1 MEKDKLVTVAIHTY
15 DEAQKVK
22 ELLESNGVEAFIH
35 NVNLEKPV
43 VAAGVRVRI
52 KEDDLAKALGII
64 ERMYLA
70 PDYQTKQN
78 KILVPVDFSDYSLK
92 ACDIAFPL
100 AAKTNAEIVL
110 LHVYFNPVYNS
121 IPFFDSTPY
130 SIKDDEILR
139 RIISQ
144 STADMQNLT
153 NILRRK
159 MESQELPQ
167 VVFSTRIQDGIPEE
181 EIVRFCK
188 ENNPN
193 MIIMGTRGKDR
204 KELDLIG
211 SVTAEIIERSKVP
224 VLTIPE
230 DTNVDFKNIE
240 NVAFITNFSD
250 KDLVTFEKLAEFLKL
265 FNPTVHLIY
274 FSDISL
280 GTKQL
285 DGVKAYID
293 RKYSNLKIKYSSID
307 DTDILNDLDK
317 FIETN
322 NIDVVSLNS
331 FKRNIFSRLFNPSIA
346 RKMVFHSNTP
356 MLIFQS

>member
-22 ELLESNGVEAFIH
+22 VLLENSGVEAFIH
-35 NVNLEKPV
+35 NVNLEQPV

-52 KEDDLAKALGII
+52 KESDLAKALGII
-64 ERMYLA
+64 ERMYLE
-70 PDYQTKQN
+70 PDFQPKQN

-100 AAKTNAEIVL
+100 AAKTHAEIVL

-130 SIKDDEILR
+130 SIKDDEVLR
-139 RIISQ
+139 RIVTQ
-144 STADMQNLT
+144 STADMHNLS
-153 NILRRK
+153 NILKRK
-159 MESQELPQ
+159 MDANELPQ
-167 VVFSTRIQDGIPEE
+167 VTFSTRIQDGIPEE
-181 EIVRFCK
+181 EIISFCK

-224 VLTIPE
+224 ILTIPE
-230 DTNVDFKNIE
+230 DNTVDFNNIK
-240 NVAFITNFSD
+240 NVAFIANFSD
-250 KDLVTFEKLAEFLKL
+250 KDLIAFEKLTEFLKL
-265 FNPTVHLIY
+265 FNPTTHLVH
-274 FSDISL
+274 FSDTSL
-280 GTKQL
+280 SVEQL
-285 DGVKAYID
+285 DGVKSYIN
-293 RKYSNLKIKYSSID
+293 RQYPNLNIKYSSID

-317 FIETN
+317 FIKTN
-322 NIDVVSLNS
+322 KIDVVSLNS
-331 FKRNIFSRLFNPSIA
+331 YKRNIFSRLFNPSIA